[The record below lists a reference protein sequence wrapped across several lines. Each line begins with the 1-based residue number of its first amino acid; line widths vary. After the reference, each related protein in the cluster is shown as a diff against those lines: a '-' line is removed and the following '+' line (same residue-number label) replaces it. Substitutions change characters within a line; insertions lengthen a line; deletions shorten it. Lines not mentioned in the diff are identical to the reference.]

1 MDSLLGMFEQAVN
14 FLNDL
19 LWQEVLIGLL
29 IIAGLYFSFTTRFVQ
44 FRWLKTMFSSLGEKR
59 ANMPDGSKGISS
71 FQAFTISAAQRIGTA
86 NIAGVATAIVVGG
99 PGAVFWMWIVALLGA
114 ASAFFEATLAQLYK
128 VRDSES
134 GFRGGPAYYMTK
146 GLNQKGIGY
155 IFAILMTI
163 TFGVV
168 FVMLQSNT
176 IANAYDEAF
185 NIDPWIS
192 GVIVAIVVGLVIF
205 GGAKWIANVASA
217 LVPIMAGLYLILVG
231 VILVMNYDMII
242 PMLKTIVMNA
252 FGLEEVFGGALG
264 AAIIN
269 GFQRGL
275 LSNEAG
281 MGSAPNAAASAA
293 VRHPVQQGLIQSL
306 GVYFDTI
313 IVCTATAIVILMYSD
328 LSFGADAPQ
337 GIQVTQA
344 AMDQQFLGYGG
355 TIVAVFILLFAFTTI
370 LGNYFYAQSNLS
382 FLVDSKRSTFIF
394 RVIVTI
400 MTVVGAVLGV
410 QLVWTLADLFMAF
423 LAIINLMMVVALSPL
438 VFEVMRDYK
447 EQKDR
452 GESPIFYA
460 KNISYKLPDDNQWG
474 DEDYRKDGPEDEPEA
489 NK

>member
-1 MDSLLGMFEQAVN
+1 MEQVFNVFEQAVN
-14 FLNDL
+14 FANDL

-29 IIAGLYFSFTTRFVQ
+29 IVAGLYFSFTSKFVQ
-44 FRWLKTMFSSLGEKR
+44 FRWLKIMFSSLGEKR

-114 ASAFFEATLAQLYK
+114 GTAFFEATLAQVYK
-128 VRDSES
+128 VRDKES
-134 GFRGGPAYYMTK
+134 GFRGGPAYYMAK
-146 GLNQKGIGY
+146 GLNQKGIAY
-155 IFAILMTI
+155 VFAVLMTI
-163 TFGVV
+163 TFGIV

-185 NIDPWIS
+185 GVNPTIS

-205 GGAKWIANVASA
+205 GGAKSIANVATA
-217 LVPIMAGLYLILVG
+217 IVPVMAGLYLILVA

-242 PMLKTIVMNA
+242 PMLQTIVVNA
-252 FGLEEVFGGALG
+252 FGIEEVFGGAIG

-344 AMDQQFLGYGG
+344 AMDQQFFGFGG
-355 TIVAVFILLFAFTTI
+355 TIIAVFILLFAFSTI

-382 FLVDSKRSTFIF
+382 FIVDNKTTTFVF
-394 RVIVTI
+394 RAVVVV
-400 MTVVGAVLGV
+400 MTAVGAVLGV
-410 QLVWTLADLFMAF
+410 QLVWTLADLFMA
-423 LAIINLMMVVALSPL
+423 LIAIINLMMVVALSPL
-438 VFEVMRDYK
+438 VFELMRDYK

-452 GESPIFYA
+452 GESPIFFA
-460 KNISYKLPDDNQWG
+460 KNISYKLPDDNEWG
-474 DEDYRKDGPEDEPEA
+474 DDDYRMDDPEDY

>member
-1 MDSLLGMFEQAVN
+1 MEQAFNVFESAVN
-14 FLNDL
+14 FANDL
-19 LWQEVLIGLL
+19 LWQEILIGLL
-29 IIAGLYFSFTTRFVQ
+29 IIAGLYFSVTSKFVQ
-44 FRWLKTMFSSLGEKR
+44 FRWLKIMFSSLGEKR
-59 ANMPDGSKGISS
+59 AKMPDGSKGISS

-114 ASAFFEATLAQLYK
+114 GTAFFEATLAQVYK
-128 VRDSES
+128 VRDKES

-155 IFAILMTI
+155 LFAVLMTI
-163 TFGVV
+163 TFGIV

-185 NIDPWIS
+185 GVNTTIS
-192 GVIVAIVVGLVIF
+192 GVIVAILVGLVIF
-205 GGAKWIANVASA
+205 GGAKSIANVATA
-217 LVPIMAGLYLILVG
+217 IVPVMAALYLILVTA
-231 VILVMNYDMII
+231 ILVMNYDMIL
-242 PMLKTIVMNA
+242 PMLQTIVMNA
-252 FGLEEVFGGALG
+252 FGLEEVFGGAIG

-313 IVCTATAIVILMYSD
+313 IVCTATAIVILMYTD

-337 GIQVTQA
+337 GIAVTQA
-344 AMDQQFLGYGG
+344 AMDQQFFGFGG
-355 TIVAVFILLFAFTTI
+355 TIIAVFILLFAFSTI

-382 FLVDSKRSTFIF
+382 FIVDNKTVTFVF
-394 RVIVTI
+394 RAIVVI
-400 MTVVGAVLGV
+400 MTAVGAVLGV

-438 VFEVMRDYK
+438 VFELMRDYK

-452 GESPIFYA
+452 GESPIFFA
-460 KNISYKLPDDNQWG
+460 KNISYKLPDDNEWG
-474 DEDYRKDGPEDEPEA
+474 DDDYRMDDPEDY

>member
-1 MDSLLGMFEQAVN
+1 MEQAFNIFESAVN
-14 FLNDL
+14 FANDL
-19 LWQEVLIGLL
+19 LWQEILIGLL
-29 IIAGLYFSFTTRFVQ
+29 IIAGLYFSVTSKFVQ
-44 FRWLKTMFSSLGEKR
+44 FRWLKIMFSSLGEKR
-59 ANMPDGSKGISS
+59 AKMPDGSKGISS

-114 ASAFFEATLAQLYK
+114 GTAFFEATLAQVYK
-128 VRDSES
+128 VRDKES

-155 IFAILMTI
+155 LFAVLMTI
-163 TFGVV
+163 TFGIV

-185 NIDPWIS
+185 GVNTTIS
-192 GVIVAIVVGLVIF
+192 GVIVAILVGLVIF
-205 GGAKWIANVASA
+205 GGAKSIANVATA
-217 LVPIMAGLYLILVG
+217 IVPVMAALYLILVTA
-231 VILVMNYDMII
+231 ILVMNYDMIL
-242 PMLKTIVMNA
+242 PMLQTIVMNA
-252 FGLEEVFGGALG
+252 FGLEEVFGGAIG

-313 IVCTATAIVILMYSD
+313 IVCTATAIVILMYTD

-344 AMDQQFLGYGG
+344 AMDQQFFGFGG
-355 TIVAVFILLFAFTTI
+355 TIIAVFILLFAFSTI

-382 FLVDSKRSTFIF
+382 FIVDNKTVTFVF
-394 RVIVTI
+394 RAIVVI

-438 VFEVMRDYK
+438 VFELMRDYK

-460 KNISYKLPDDNQWG
+460 KNITYKLPDDNEWG
-474 DEDYRKDGPEDEPEA
+474 DEDYRKDDPEDY

>member
-1 MDSLLGMFEQAVN
+1 MEQVFNVFEQSVN
-14 FLNDL
+14 FANDL

-29 IIAGLYFSFTTRFVQ
+29 IVAGLYFSFTSKFVQ
-44 FRWLKTMFSSLGEKR
+44 FRWLKIMFSSLGEKR

-114 ASAFFEATLAQLYK
+114 GTAFFEATLAQVYK
-128 VRDSES
+128 VRDKES
-134 GFRGGPAYYMTK
+134 GFRGGPAYYMAK
-146 GLNQKGIGY
+146 GLNQKGIAY
-155 IFAILMTI
+155 VFAVLMTI
-163 TFGVV
+163 TFGIV

-185 NIDPWIS
+185 GVNPTIS

-205 GGAKWIANVASA
+205 GGAKSIANVATA
-217 LVPIMAGLYLILVG
+217 IVPVMAGLYLILVA

-242 PMLKTIVMNA
+242 PMLQTIVVNA
-252 FGLEEVFGGALG
+252 FGIEEVFGGAIG

-344 AMDQQFLGYGG
+344 AMDQQFFGFGG
-355 TIVAVFILLFAFTTI
+355 TIIAVFILLFAFSTI

-382 FLVDSKRSTFIF
+382 FIVDNKTTTFVF
-394 RVIVTI
+394 RAVVVV
-400 MTVVGAVLGV
+400 MTAVGAVLGV
-410 QLVWTLADLFMAF
+410 QLVWTLADLFMA
-423 LAIINLMMVVALSPL
+423 LIAIINLMMVVALSPL
-438 VFEVMRDYK
+438 IFELMRDYK

-452 GESPIFYA
+452 GESPIFFA
-460 KNISYKLPDDNQWG
+460 KNISYKLPDDNEWG
-474 DEDYRKDGPEDEPEA
+474 DDDYRMDDPEDY

>member
-1 MDSLLGMFEQAVN
+1 MEQVYNIFEQAVN
-14 FLNDL
+14 FANDL
-19 LWQEVLIGLL
+19 LWQEILIGLL
-29 IIAGLYFSFTTRFVQ
+29 IIAGLYFSVTSKFVQ
-44 FRWLKTMFSSLGEKR
+44 FRWLKIMFSSLGEKR
-59 ANMPDGSKGISS
+59 AKMPDGSKGISS

-114 ASAFFEATLAQLYK
+114 ASAFFEATLAQVYK
-128 VRDSES
+128 VRDKDS

-155 IFAILMTI
+155 LFAVLMTI
-163 TFGVV
+163 TFGIV

-185 NIDPWIS
+185 GVNTTLS
-192 GVIVAIVVGLVIF
+192 GVIVAILVGLVIF
-205 GGAKWIANVASA
+205 GGAKSIAKVASA
-217 LVPIMAGLYLILVG
+217 IVPVMAGLYILLVA
-231 VILVMNYDMII
+231 VILVMNYDMIL
-242 PMLKTIVMNA
+242 PMLQTIVMNA
-252 FGLEEVFGGALG
+252 FGLEEVFGGAIG

-313 IVCTATAIVILMYSD
+313 IVCTATAIVILLYTD

-337 GIQVTQA
+337 GIEVTQA
-344 AMDQQFLGYGG
+344 AMDQQFFGYGG
-355 TIVAVFILLFAFTTI
+355 IIIAVFILLFAFSTI

-382 FLVDSKRSTFIF
+382 FILDNKKVTFVF
-394 RVIVTI
+394 RAIVVI
-400 MTVVGAVLGV
+400 MTAVGAVLGV

-438 VFEVMRDYK
+438 VFELMRDYK
-447 EQKDR
+447 VQKDR

-460 KNISYKLPDDNQWG
+460 KNITYKLPDDNEWG
-474 DEDYRKDGPEDEPEA
+474 DEDYRKDDPEDY

>member
-1 MDSLLGMFEQAVN
+1 MEQAFNVFESAVN
-14 FLNDL
+14 FANDL
-19 LWQEVLIGLL
+19 LWEEILIGLL
-29 IIAGLYFSFTTRFVQ
+29 IIAGLYFSVTSKFVQ
-44 FRWLKTMFSSLGEKR
+44 FRWLKIMFSSLGEKR
-59 ANMPDGSKGISS
+59 AKMPDGSKGISS

-114 ASAFFEATLAQLYK
+114 GTAFFEATLAQVYK
-128 VRDSES
+128 VRDKES

-155 IFAILMTI
+155 LFAVLMTI
-163 TFGVV
+163 TFGIV

-185 NIDPWIS
+185 GVNTTIS
-192 GVIVAIVVGLVIF
+192 GVIVAILVGLVIF
-205 GGAKWIANVASA
+205 GGAKSIANVATA
-217 LVPIMAGLYLILVG
+217 IVPVMAALYLILVTA
-231 VILVMNYDMII
+231 VLVMNYDMIL
-242 PMLKTIVMNA
+242 PMLQTIVINA
-252 FGLEEVFGGALG
+252 FGLEEVFGGAIG

-313 IVCTATAIVILMYSD
+313 IVCTATAIVILMYTD

-344 AMDQQFLGYGG
+344 AMDQQFFGFGG
-355 TIVAVFILLFAFTTI
+355 TIIAVFILLFAFSTI

-382 FLVDSKRSTFIF
+382 FIVDNKKVTFVF
-394 RVIVTI
+394 RAIVVI

-438 VFEVMRDYK
+438 VFELMRDYK
-447 EQKDR
+447 AQKDR

-460 KNISYKLPDDNQWG
+460 KNITYKLPDDNEWG
-474 DEDYRKDGPEDEPEA
+474 DEDYRKDGPEDD
-489 NK
+489 K

>member
-1 MDSLLGMFEQAVN
+1 MEQAFNMFEQAVN
-14 FLNDL
+14 FANDL
-19 LWQEVLIGLL
+19 LWQEILIGLL
-29 IIAGLYFSFTTRFVQ
+29 IIAGLYFSVTSKFVQ
-44 FRWLKTMFSSLGEKR
+44 FRWLKIMFSSLGEKR
-59 ANMPDGSKGISS
+59 AKMPDGSKGISS

-99 PGAVFWMWIVALLGA
+99 PGAVFWMWVVALLGA
-114 ASAFFEATLAQLYK
+114 GTAFFEATLAQVYK
-128 VRDSES
+128 VRDKES

-155 IFAILMTI
+155 VFAVLMTI
-163 TFGVV
+163 TFGIV

-185 NIDPWIS
+185 GVNTAVS
-192 GVIVAIVVGLVIF
+192 GIVVSIVVAIVIF
-205 GGAKWIANVASA
+205 GGAKSIANVATA
-217 LVPIMAGLYLILVG
+217 IVPVMAALYLILVT

-242 PMLKTIVMNA
+242 PMLQTIVVNA
-252 FGLEEVFGGALG
+252 FGIEEVFGGAIG

-313 IVCTATAIVILMYSD
+313 IVCTATAIVILMYTD

-337 GIQVTQA
+337 GIAVTQA
-344 AMDQQFLGYGG
+344 AMDQQFFGFGG
-355 TIVAVFILLFAFTTI
+355 TIIAVFILLFAFSTI

-382 FLVDSKRSTFIF
+382 FIVDNKTVTFVF
-394 RVIVTI
+394 RAIVVI

-438 VFEVMRDYK
+438 VFELMRDYK

-452 GESPIFYA
+452 GESPIFFA
-460 KNISYKLPDDNQWG
+460 KNISYKLPDDNEWG
-474 DEDYRKDGPEDEPEA
+474 DDDYRMDDPEDY

>member
-1 MDSLLGMFEQAVN
+1 MEQAFNVFESAVN
-14 FLNDL
+14 FANDL
-19 LWQEVLIGLL
+19 LWQEILIGLL
-29 IIAGLYFSFTTRFVQ
+29 IIAGLYFSVTSKFVQ
-44 FRWLKTMFSSLGEKR
+44 FRWLKIMFSSLGEKR
-59 ANMPDGSKGISS
+59 AKMPDGSKGISS

-114 ASAFFEATLAQLYK
+114 GTAFFEATLAQVYK
-128 VRDSES
+128 VRDKES

-155 IFAILMTI
+155 LFAVLMTI
-163 TFGVV
+163 TFGIV

-185 NIDPWIS
+185 GVNTTIS
-192 GVIVAIVVGLVIF
+192 GIIVAILVGLVIF
-205 GGAKWIANVASA
+205 GGAKSIAKVASA
-217 LVPIMAGLYLILVG
+217 IVPVMAGLYILLVAI
-231 VILVMNYDMII
+231 ILVMNYDMIL
-242 PMLKTIVMNA
+242 PMLQTIVVNA
-252 FGLEEVFGGALG
+252 FGLEEVFGGAIG

-313 IVCTATAIVILMYSD
+313 IVCTATAIVILLYTD

-344 AMDQQFLGYGG
+344 AMDQQFFGFGG
-355 TIVAVFILLFAFTTI
+355 TIIALFILLFAFSTI

-382 FLVDSKRSTFIF
+382 FIVDNKKVTFVF
-394 RVIVTI
+394 RAIVVI

-438 VFEVMRDYK
+438 VFELMRDYK
-447 EQKDR
+447 AQKDR

-460 KNISYKLPDDNQWG
+460 KNITYKLPDDNEWG
-474 DEDYRKDGPEDEPEA
+474 DEDYRKDEPEDY

>member
-1 MDSLLGMFEQAVN
+1 MEQAFNVFESAVN
-14 FLNDL
+14 FANDL
-19 LWQEVLIGLL
+19 LWQEILIGLL
-29 IIAGLYFSFTTRFVQ
+29 IIAGLYFSVTSKFVQ
-44 FRWLKTMFSSLGEKR
+44 FRWLKIMFSSLGEKR
-59 ANMPDGSKGISS
+59 AKMPDGSKGISS

-114 ASAFFEATLAQLYK
+114 GTAFFEATLAQVYK
-128 VRDSES
+128 VRDKES

-155 IFAILMTI
+155 LFAVLMTI
-163 TFGVV
+163 TFGIV

-185 NIDPWIS
+185 GVNTTIS
-192 GVIVAIVVGLVIF
+192 GVIVAILVGLVIF
-205 GGAKWIANVASA
+205 GGAKSIAKVASA
-217 LVPIMAGLYLILVG
+217 IVPVMAGLYILLVAI
-231 VILVMNYDMII
+231 ILVMNYDMIL
-242 PMLKTIVMNA
+242 PMLQTIVMNA
-252 FGLEEVFGGALG
+252 FGLEEVFGGAIG

-313 IVCTATAIVILMYSD
+313 IVCTATAIVILLYTD

-344 AMDQQFLGYGG
+344 AMDQQFFGFGG
-355 TIVAVFILLFAFTTI
+355 TIIAVFILLFAFSTI

-382 FLVDSKRSTFIF
+382 FIVDNKKVTFVF
-394 RVIVTI
+394 RAIVVI

-438 VFEVMRDYK
+438 VFELMRDYK
-447 EQKDR
+447 AQKDR

-460 KNISYKLPDDNQWG
+460 KNITYKLPDDNEWG
-474 DEDYRKDGPEDEPEA
+474 DEDYRKDEPEDY

>member
-1 MDSLLGMFEQAVN
+1 MEQAFNVFESAVN
-14 FLNDL
+14 FANDL
-19 LWQEVLIGLL
+19 LWQEILIGLL
-29 IIAGLYFSFTTRFVQ
+29 IIAGLYFSVTSKFVQ
-44 FRWLKTMFSSLGEKR
+44 FRWLKIMFSSLGEKR
-59 ANMPDGSKGISS
+59 AKMPDGSKGISS

-99 PGAVFWMWIVALLGA
+99 PGAVFWMWIVAILGA
-114 ASAFFEATLAQLYK
+114 GTAFFEATLAQVYK
-128 VRDSES
+128 VRDKES

-155 IFAILMTI
+155 LFAVLMTI
-163 TFGVV
+163 TFGIV

-185 NIDPWIS
+185 GVNTTIS
-192 GVIVAIVVGLVIF
+192 GIIVAILVGLVIF
-205 GGAKWIANVASA
+205 GGAKSIAKVASA
-217 LVPIMAGLYLILVG
+217 IVPVMAGLYILLVAI
-231 VILVMNYDMII
+231 ILVMNYDMIL
-242 PMLKTIVMNA
+242 PMLQTIVVNA
-252 FGLEEVFGGALG
+252 FGLEEVFGGAIG

-313 IVCTATAIVILMYSD
+313 IVCTATAIVILLYTD

-344 AMDQQFLGYGG
+344 AMDQQFFGFGG
-355 TIVAVFILLFAFTTI
+355 TIIALFILLFAFSTI

-382 FLVDSKRSTFIF
+382 FIVDNKKVTFVF
-394 RVIVTI
+394 RAIVVI

-438 VFEVMRDYK
+438 VFELMRDYK
-447 EQKDR
+447 AQKDR

-460 KNISYKLPDDNQWG
+460 KNITYKLPDDNEWG
-474 DEDYRKDGPEDEPEA
+474 DEDYRKDEPEDY

>member
-1 MDSLLGMFEQAVN
+1 MEQAFNIFEQAVN
-14 FLNDL
+14 FANDL

-29 IIAGLYFSFTTRFVQ
+29 IIAGLYFSFTSKFVQ
-44 FRWLKTMFSSLGEKR
+44 FRWLKIMFSSLGEKR
-59 ANMPDGSKGISS
+59 AKMPDGSKGISS

-114 ASAFFEATLAQLYK
+114 GTAFFEATLAQVYK

-155 IFAILMTI
+155 VFAVLMTI
-163 TFGVV
+163 TFGIV

-185 NIDPWIS
+185 GINTTVS
-192 GVIVAIVVGLVIF
+192 GIVVAIVVALVIF
-205 GGAKWIANVASA
+205 GGAKSIANVATA
-217 LVPIMAGLYLILVG
+217 IVPIMAGLYIILVT

-242 PMLKTIVMNA
+242 PMLQTIVMNA
-252 FGLEEVFGGALG
+252 FGIEEVFGGALG

-293 VRHPVQQGLIQSL
+293 VRHPIQQGLIQSL

-313 IVCTATAIVILMYSD
+313 IVCTATAIVILLYTD

-337 GIQVTQA
+337 GIAVTQA
-344 AMDQQFLGYGG
+344 AMDQQFFGYGG
-355 TIVAVFILLFAFTTI
+355 MIIAVFILLFAFSTI

-382 FLVDSKRSTFIF
+382 FIVDNKKVTFAF
-394 RVIVTI
+394 RIVVVI

-438 VFEVMRDYK
+438 VFELMRDYK

-460 KNISYKLPDDNQWG
+460 KNISYKLPDDNEWG
-474 DEDYRKDGPEDEPEA
+474 DEDYRKDDPEDY

>member
-1 MDSLLGMFEQAVN
+1 MEQVFNVFEQSVN
-14 FLNDL
+14 FANDL

-29 IIAGLYFSFTTRFVQ
+29 IVAGLYFSFTSKFVQ
-44 FRWLKTMFSSLGEKR
+44 FRWLKIMFSSLGEKR

-114 ASAFFEATLAQLYK
+114 GTAFFEATLAQVYK
-128 VRDSES
+128 VRDKES
-134 GFRGGPAYYMTK
+134 GFRGGPAYYMAK
-146 GLNQKGIGY
+146 GLNQKGIAY
-155 IFAILMTI
+155 VFAVLMTI
-163 TFGVV
+163 TFGIV

-185 NIDPWIS
+185 GVNPTIS

-205 GGAKWIANVASA
+205 GGAKSIANVATA
-217 LVPIMAGLYLILVG
+217 IVPVMAGLYLILVA

-242 PMLKTIVMNA
+242 PMLQTIVVNA
-252 FGLEEVFGGALG
+252 FGIEEVFGGAIG

-344 AMDQQFLGYGG
+344 AMDQQFFGFGG
-355 TIVAVFILLFAFTTI
+355 TIIAVFILLFAFSTI

-382 FLVDSKRSTFIF
+382 FIVDNKTTTFVF
-394 RVIVTI
+394 RAVVVV
-400 MTVVGAVLGV
+400 MTAVGAVLGV
-410 QLVWTLADLFMAF
+410 QLVWTLADLFMA
-423 LAIINLMMVVALSPL
+423 LIAIINLMMVVALSPL
-438 VFEVMRDYK
+438 VFELMRDYK

-452 GESPIFYA
+452 GESPIFFA
-460 KNISYKLPDDNQWG
+460 KNISYKLPDDNEWG
-474 DEDYRKDGPEDEPEA
+474 DDDYRMDDPEDY

>member
-1 MDSLLGMFEQAVN
+1 MEQALNIFETAVN
-14 FLNDL
+14 FANDL

-29 IIAGLYFSFTTRFVQ
+29 IVAGLYFSFTSKFVQ
-44 FRWLKTMFSSLGEKR
+44 FRWLKIMFSSLGEKR
-59 ANMPDGSKGISS
+59 AKMPDGSKGISS

-99 PGAVFWMWIVALLGA
+99 PGAVFWMWVVALLGA
-114 ASAFFEATLAQLYK
+114 GTAFFEATLAQVYK
-128 VRDSES
+128 VRDKES

-155 IFAILMTI
+155 VFAILMTI
-163 TFGVV
+163 TFGIV

-185 NIDPWIS
+185 GINTTVS
-192 GVIVAIVVGLVIF
+192 GIVVAIVVALVIF
-205 GGAKWIANVASA
+205 GGAKSIANVATA
-217 LVPIMAGLYLILVG
+217 IVPVMAGLYIILVT

-242 PMLKTIVMNA
+242 PMLQTIVVNA
-252 FGLEEVFGGALG
+252 FGIEEVFGGAIG

-293 VRHPVQQGLIQSL
+293 VRHPIQQGLIQSL

-313 IVCTATAIVILMYSD
+313 IVCTATAIVILLYTD

-337 GIQVTQA
+337 GIAVTQA
-344 AMDQQFLGYGG
+344 AMDQEFFGYGG
-355 TIVAVFILLFAFTTI
+355 IIIAVFILLFAFSTI

-382 FLVDSKRSTFIF
+382 FIVDNKKVTFAF
-394 RVIVTI
+394 RVIVVI
-400 MTVVGAVLGV
+400 MTAVGAVLGV

-438 VFEVMRDYK
+438 VFELMRDYK

-452 GESPIFYA
+452 GESPIFFA

-474 DEDYRKDGPEDEPEA
+474 DDDYRMDDPEDYK
-489 NK
+489 K

>member
-1 MDSLLGMFEQAVN
+1 MEQAFNVFESAVN
-14 FLNDL
+14 FANDL
-19 LWQEVLIGLL
+19 LWQEILIGLL
-29 IIAGLYFSFTTRFVQ
+29 IIAGLYFSVTSKFVQ
-44 FRWLKTMFSSLGEKR
+44 FRWLKIMFSSLGEKR
-59 ANMPDGSKGISS
+59 AKMPDGSKGISS

-114 ASAFFEATLAQLYK
+114 GTAFFEATLAQVYK
-128 VRDSES
+128 VRDKES

-155 IFAILMTI
+155 LFAVLMTI
-163 TFGVV
+163 TFGIV

-185 NIDPWIS
+185 GVNTTIS
-192 GVIVAIVVGLVIF
+192 GVIVAILVGLVIF
-205 GGAKWIANVASA
+205 GGAKSIANVATA
-217 LVPIMAGLYLILVG
+217 IVPVMAALYLILVTA
-231 VILVMNYDMII
+231 ILVMNYDMIL
-242 PMLKTIVMNA
+242 PMLQTIVKNA
-252 FGLEEVFGGALG
+252 FGLEEVFGGAIG

-313 IVCTATAIVILMYSD
+313 IVCTATAIVILMYTD

-337 GIQVTQA
+337 GIAVTQA
-344 AMDQQFLGYGG
+344 AMDQQFFGFGG
-355 TIVAVFILLFAFTTI
+355 TIIAVFILLFAFSTI

-382 FLVDSKRSTFIF
+382 FIVDNKTVTFVF
-394 RVIVTI
+394 RAIVVI

-438 VFEVMRDYK
+438 VFELMRDYK
-447 EQKDR
+447 AQKDR

-460 KNISYKLPDDNQWG
+460 KNITYKLPDDNEWG
-474 DEDYRKDGPEDEPEA
+474 DEDYRKDDPEDY